1 MLSEAEKRDLLETAG
16 SAAIREEFRALK
28 AASALPPGAEVDV
41 DAFVAFL
48 TAMNRILPLPPR
60 PFVEHSRVLL

>member
-1 MLSEAEKRDLLETAG
+1 MLSEAERSGLLEMAG

-48 TAMNRILPLPPR
+48 TAMNRILPIRQR
-60 PFVEHSRVLL
+60 PFVEHTRVLL